1 MIKIYTC
8 ISFFLYY
15 REMPVIRVPLVP
27 RGLRAAQEL
36 QVWPDP
42 KETGAI
48 EETPVW
54 WVSKAKKE
62 KWAPKVSIC
71 NVFFFNLLYDC
82 IVRCSKKWLK
92 NKTHHFNKGYT
103 GLMGQKG
110 EPGLMGIPGSNGSP
124 GIMGRKG
131 ETGTQGM
138 PGAKGE
144 MGQRV
149 RELTTDC
156 CHTMND

>member
-1 MIKIYTC
+1 
-8 ISFFLYY
+8 
-15 REMPVIRVPLVP
+15 
-27 RGLRAAQEL
+27 
-36 QVWPDP
+36 
-42 KETGAI
+42 
-48 EETPVW
+48 
-54 WVSKAKKE
+54 
-62 KWAPKVSIC
+62 
-71 NVFFFNLLYDC
+71 
-82 IVRCSKKWLK
+82 
-92 NKTHHFNKGYT
+92 
-103 GLMGQKG
+103 MGQKG

-149 RELTTDC
+149 REVTTDSSDC

>member
-1 MIKIYTC
+1 MC
-8 ISFFLYY
+8 
-15 REMPVIRVPLVP
+15 
-27 RGLRAAQEL
+27 
-36 QVWPDP
+36 
-42 KETGAI
+42 
-48 EETPVW
+48 
-54 WVSKAKKE
+54 
-62 KWAPKVSIC
+62 
-71 NVFFFNLLYDC
+71 FFFKSSVCFFALL
-82 IVRCSKKWLK
+82 KKWLK
-92 NKTHHFNKGYT
+92 NKTHHFNQGYT

>member
-1 MIKIYTC
+1 MMGVQGQKG
-8 ISFFLYY
+8 
-15 REMPVIRVPLVP
+15 EMGVQ
-27 RGLRAAQEL
+27 GEYL
-36 QVWPDP
+36 QCV
-42 KETGAI
+42 
-48 EETPVW
+48 
-54 WVSKAKKE
+54 
-62 KWAPKVSIC
+62 
-71 NVFFFNLLYDC
+71 FFNLLYDC